1 MGRQNPKVIT
11 IESKR
16 LLSRSESGKTHLARV
31 NYCLDGVSQS
41 FDNNRKVTAVWFL
54 TPTCFRVHCKL
65 DSELHMLNP
74 IEGDLEALR
83 EVGKPQIPPPFSG
96 LRKKF
101 LRVLTGE

>member
-1 MGRQNPKVIT
+1 MKLCITCNVAKDNQRFGHMGRQNPKVIT

-54 TPTCFRVHCKL
+54 TPCAIVRDATYLMTYL
-65 DSELHMLNP
+65 DH
-74 IEGDLEALR
+74 
-83 EVGKPQIPPPFSG
+83 
-96 LRKKF
+96 F
-101 LRVLTGE
+101 L

>member
-54 TPTCFRVHCKL
+54 TPTCLLEPLK
-65 DSELHMLNP
+65 DLNSW
-74 IEGDLEALR
+74 LNFQL
-83 EVGKPQIPPPFSG
+83 KYN
-96 LRKKF
+96 F
-101 LRVLTGE
+101 LYG